1 MSAQNHFPKNLA
13 DLMAAQ
19 GLTDDA
25 VAVRLQA
32 KGYTVT
38 GNTVRCWRNGSRQN
52 PNFRNAQALAAV
64 LGVTMDDLL
73 APPKAK
79 AKKGG
84 KT

>member
-38 GNTVRCWRNGSRQN
+38 GNTVRCWRNGSRT

-79 AKKGG
+79 TKKGG
-84 KT
+84 KA